1 LPREVIERL
10 SRDLNEVLKSD
21 ELKKLLAT
29 DGLEPAGGA
38 PRTSRPHQERG
49 RALEGRRRE
58 GEGEDRLTARPP
70 SGGLRAAL
78 RGGEDA
84 RKGRRIER
92 LHEVAVEAA

>member
-29 DGLEPAGGA
+29 DGLEPAGGK
-38 PRTSRPHQERG
+38 PRGLRGPHQERS

-58 GEGEDRLTARPP
+58 GEGEVD
-70 SGGLRAAL
+70 
-78 RGGEDA
+78 
-84 RKGRRIER
+84 
-92 LHEVAVEAA
+92 